1 MAEGEQRIREELNK
15 VALSRNRE
23 ASTRRGTK
31 QQRDTQQAAKKDENL
46 FNYEGSGEDTSLG
59 ELGGS
64 QSTQSVLTSQG
75 GGQTVNLQKTKSVRC
90 DGLANKVP
98 KQTSQSTYSA
108 LELNKKSV
116 GLRVAESGQYS
127 KNRSSPVTDRGIQ
140 FRKDTLHS
148 SEEVVRF
155 ELNSVD

>member
-1 MAEGEQRIREELNK
+1 
-15 VALSRNRE
+15 
-23 ASTRRGTK
+23 
-31 QQRDTQQAAKKDENL
+31 
-46 FNYEGSGEDTSLG
+46 
-59 ELGGS
+59 LGGS

-75 GGQTVNLQKTKSVRC
+75 DGQTVNLQKTKSVRC

-116 GLRVAESGQYS
+116 GLRVAEAGQNS